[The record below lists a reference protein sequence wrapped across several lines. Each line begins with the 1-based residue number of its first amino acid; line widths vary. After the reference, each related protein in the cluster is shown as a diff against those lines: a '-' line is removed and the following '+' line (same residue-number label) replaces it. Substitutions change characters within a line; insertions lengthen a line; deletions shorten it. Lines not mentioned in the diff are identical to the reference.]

1 MLPIFVSVVVTIFT
15 DGIGNV
21 LDRGRSGTTFL
32 CGLARNVY
40 LILSPSREA
49 KDPLPTKRYQDFLC
63 RGCLQF
69 ACTEYAMVRIK
80 RGL

>member
-21 LDRGRSGTTFL
+21 LDRGRSGTTVL
-32 CGLARNVY
+32 CGLAGNVY
-40 LILSPSREA
+40 PILSPSRVAE
-49 KDPLPTKRYQDFLC
+49 DLLPTERYQGFPY

-69 ACTEYAMVRIK
+69 VCTEYAM
-80 RGL
+80 L